1 MALRPRAYW
10 RILSRK
16 APASPSSAKSE
27 QPEEHTPTANTTELS
42 RVGDAVG
49 LWVVGLWV
57 GILVISLIGALV
69 HLLPFAFE
77 DFVVVGALVPFPFA
91 FEDFGGALVPFPFP
105 AFEDFGGALVP
116 FPFPAFEDFGG
127 ALVPFPGEEMGSS
140 SQLSSS

>member
-27 QPEEHTPTANTTELS
+27 QPGEHTPTANTTELS

-57 GILVISLIGALV
+57 GILVTSLIGALV
-69 HLLPFAFE
+69 HLLPFPFE

-91 FEDFGGALVPFPFP
+91 FELPFPFP
-105 AFEDFGGALVP
+105 AFEDFGGAL
-116 FPFPAFEDFGG
+116 
-127 ALVPFPGEEMGSS
+127 LPFPGEEMGSS